1 MKNYLK
7 SISIRRF
14 NMLFHRMNVSL
25 PKENEVIILA
35 MPSFENCFVLK
46 IDDTKITKQIIIEQ
60 NKITKNQIFEKEV
73 LREKNKNIEG
83 SVLNNFCSKIT
94 LLVEEAKE
102 THFGGLDGT
111 SYYFITNIEG
121 EIKIGEKWCPDQ
133 SSRIGK
139 LLLEI
144 EEEIGIDFFKSYK

>member
-7 SISIRRF
+7 HIPIQRF
-14 NMLFHRMNVSL
+14 NMLFHRMNISF
-25 PKENEVIILA
+25 PKENEVIIWV

-46 IDDTKITKQIIIEQ
+46 IDDTKITKQIIIES
-60 NKITKNQIFEKEV
+60 KITKNQIFEKEI

-83 SVLNNFCSKIT
+83 IVLNNFCSKII

-121 EIKIGEKWCPDQ
+121 EIKIGEKWCPDP
-133 SSRIGK
+133 SSRIGI

-144 EEEIGIDFFKSYK
+144 EKETGIDFF

>member
-1 MKNYLK
+1 MTDYLNP
-7 SISIRRF
+7 ISSKRF
-14 NMLFHRMNVSL
+14 DKLFSRIDISL
-25 PKENEVIILA
+25 PEKNEVIVFVI
-35 MPSFENCFVLK
+35 PSFEDWLVLK
-46 IDDTKITKQIIIEQ
+46 IDEEKIIKVILKR
-60 NKITKNQIFEKEV
+60 NVPHKNQIFEKEI

-83 SVLNNFCSKIT
+83 IVLNNFCSRIT

-102 THFGGLDGT
+102 THSGGLDGT
-111 SYYFITNIEG
+111 SYYFITNMEG

-144 EEEIGIDFFKSYK
+144 EKETGIDFFKSYK